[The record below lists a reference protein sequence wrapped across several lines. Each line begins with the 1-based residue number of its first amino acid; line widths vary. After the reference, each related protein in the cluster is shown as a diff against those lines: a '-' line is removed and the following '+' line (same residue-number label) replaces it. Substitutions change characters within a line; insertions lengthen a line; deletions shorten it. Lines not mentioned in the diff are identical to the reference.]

1 MRESIGGAWIYALVL
16 GFVLLFTSF
25 ISLAISYNK
34 VFKVKNEVL
43 SIIEKY
49 NGVNDKNV
57 DIIANYLKTSGYSIE
72 GVDGNTKCSSLGDDE
87 ATNFGSASP
96 TGYKYFGAFNA
107 VKDLK
112 DDQTMCIKRIQR
124 EKNVYIYDVVLFYD
138 FNIPVIGDIFKFK
151 ITGQSQDI
159 YYPNDIEDLTT

>member
-49 NGVNDKNV
+49 NGVNEKNK
-57 DIIANYLKTSGYSIE
+57 DIISNYLNTSGYSAE
-72 GVDGNTKCSSLGDDE
+72 GINADKCKDIDEDE
-87 ATNFGSASP
+87 ATEINR
-96 TGYKYFGAFNA
+96 TGYKSYGEVVGD
-107 VKDLK
+107 VKLS
-112 DDQTMCIKRIQR
+112 DDKTMCIKRIQR

-138 FNIPVIGDIFKFK
+138 FNIPLISEVFNFKFK
-151 ITGQSQDI
+151 ISGQSQDI
-159 YYPNDIEDLTT
+159 YYPNDLPNLTK

>member
-57 DIIANYLKTSGYSIE
+57 DIIANYLKTSGYSIK
-72 GVDGNTKCSSLGDDE
+72 GINGTKCSSLGEEEDTD
-87 ATNFGSASP
+87 FGSAST
-96 TGYKYFGAFNA
+96 TGYKYFGDFTKKVNIA
-107 VKDLK
+107 
-112 DDQTMCIKRIQR
+112 DDKTMCIKRIQR
-124 EKNVYIYDVVLFYD
+124 ERNVYIYDVVLFYD

-159 YYPNDIEDLTT
+159 YYPRDIKYLTT